1 MLNFLEDTSD
11 LVEQITK
18 TLYEYNL
25 NNRKFSE
32 DVVRRPDASA
42 VLFLVG
48 FKNEARKFSSDP
60 GIILNKRS
68 SRVRQPGDLCCP
80 GGGISRLDPYLAK
93 LLFLPFT
100 PLSRWRYWQQ
110 WRQRPQEAR
119 KLALLFATA
128 LREGFEEMRLNP
140 ARVKLLGPLPAQSL
154 TTFQRKIY
162 PVVCWVFGQKRF
174 VPNREV
180 ENVIFIPLKKLLNQ
194 ANYAC
199 YRLKMND
206 LAGTRKDNITREV
219 PCFLHEGPG
228 EAERLWGATYHI
240 TMLFLEIVFGF
251 IPPALENLPVVH
263 GTLDANYRTGNR

>member
-1 MLNFLEDTSD
+1 MLNLLEDSSE
-11 LVEQITK
+11 LVEQIK
-18 TLYEYNL
+18 QTLYEYNL
-25 NNRKFSE
+25 NNRIFSE
-32 DVVRRPDASA
+32 DAVRPPDASA

-48 FKNEARKFSSDP
+48 FKPNARKFSSDP

-110 WRQRPQEAR
+110 WLQRPQEAS

-140 ARVKLLGPLPAQSL
+140 ARVKLLGPLPAQRL

-162 PVVCWVFGQKRF
+162 PVVCWISGQKRF

-180 ENVIFIPLKKLLNQ
+180 EALIFIPLKKLLNP
-194 ANYAC
+194 ANYAR
-199 YRLKMND
+199 YRLKMNN
-206 LAGTRKDNITREV
+206 LAGTGKDNMMREL
-219 PCFLHEGPG
+219 PCFLHEGEG